1 MPSTGSTPLR
11 FSLSYSL
18 RRESLCNLPFSIT
31 SFPRSVAS
39 LLAGYSDTAVSINVC
54 LQSSTYTQI
63 PPIALLSATVNCR
76 IPDQDLSL
84 SAHLSTAGGMFSLLS
99 LSSGFRSYL
108 DGSCAITFSHSSPVE
123 YSSYSTRDNSRA
135 AVLIHLAVLLPFC
148 PSPTPSLSP
157 TLSPL
162 LLVFP
167 ASLTLCFCASY
178 LTPTSPSL

>member
-11 FSLSYSL
+11 FSLSHSL

-39 LLAGYSDTAVSINVC
+39 LFAGYSDTAVSINVC

-63 PPIALLSATVNCR
+63 PPIALLSTTVNCR

-108 DGSCAITFSHSSPVE
+108 DGSCAITFSYSPVNHF
-123 YSSYSTRDNSRA
+123 SYSTHDNSRA
-135 AVLIHLAVLLPFC
+135 AVLIHLAVLLPFS